1 MLNRNFGFWG
11 HAARV
16 ALSLKYWSAAGFTDT
31 ELRCFDG
38 INGCKYEEVY
48 SAARSAVGPKQKSR
62 GPRAMSALQVIAAE
76 IFEKT
81 EVADSISAYPP

>member
-1 MLNRNFGFWG
+1 MLPVL
-11 HAARV
+11 ACDMARLFRTKRYEN
-16 ALSLKYWSAAGFTDT
+16 AYTISLLMTAS
-31 ELRCFDG
+31 
-38 INGCKYEEVY
+38 
-48 SAARSAVGPKQKSR
+48 GPEQKSR